1 MGPASGH
8 SGTGCSPKSLRAL
21 APRLTRHRAGL
32 WGDLLLSPA
41 VWMSWSPVSLA
52 CLCLNDAEG
61 AVGWTAFLSLI
72 GAKETLCLDN
82 ELSNSIMQRLS
93 ALQPELLAS
102 ILKTG

>member
-32 WGDLLLSPA
+32 RGDLLLSPA

-61 AVGWTAFLSLI
+61 AVGWTAFLSLS
-72 GAKETLCLDN
+72 GAKETLSVLTMN
-82 ELSNSIMQRLS
+82 FPTRLCKGS
-93 ALQPELLAS
+93 VLFSQSCWLRF
-102 ILKTG
+102 